1 MASSSRT
8 STMLLFVGLLAL
20 TLALAHATTP
30 WTHTPSAY
38 TRRSRAAVTPF
49 YAGRRGGADLRN
61 RQRVPPPPA
70 AAAAQPHMGNRRM
83 MAASIPNPLAFL
95 KTLGRMYSN
104 WMMEQP
110 IRANLISG
118 ILMVALG
125 DGISQAIE
133 VDSKTGLKKCTSW
146 RELSPRRLANAGF
159 AGAVF
164 NGVLLPQW
172 YLLLHKLSPGAETA
186 KTIAAKIL
194 GNCVAWGCVGNAAI
208 MAMRRMLDGESWAQT
223 ERAVRR
229 DLWGVMKNDY
239 KIWPLYD
246 VLCFTCIPRH
256 MHGLSTGTLG
266 ILWATYLSYV
276 THTEEH

>member
-1 MASSSRT
+1 MRLA
-8 STMLLFVGLLAL
+8 VGLLSVVVAMASVL
-20 TLALAHATTP
+20 SSAHPICCTVNKVRKLPSTPAVTLASLQGGRILRP
-30 WTHTPSAY
+30 D
-38 TRRSRAAVTPF
+38 RRSHRHMPWSAPYAPRGMLSRRA
-49 YAGRRGGADLRN
+49 
-61 RQRVPPPPA
+61 
-70 AAAAQPHMGNRRM
+70 M
-83 MAASIPNPLAFL
+83 ASIPSPLGLLKAFG
-95 KTLGRMYSN
+95 KAYSN

-118 ILMVALG
+118 ILMVAVG

-133 VDSKTGLKKCTSW
+133 VDAKTGQKKCTSW
-146 RELSPRRLANAGF
+146 RDLSLRRLANAGF

-172 YLLLHKLSPGAETA
+172 YLLLHKLSPGAETP

-208 MAMRRMLDGESWAQT
+208 MAMRRVLDGESWHDAEQ
-223 ERAVRR
+223 AVRR
-229 DLWGVMKNDY
+229 DLWGVMMNDY

-256 MHGLSTGTLG
+256 LHGLSTGTLG
-266 ILWATYLSYV
+266 IVWATYLSYV
-276 THTEEH
+276 THTEGH